1 MDRDL
6 RDLAEAHDR
15 YDMAGVIERMPGQI
29 EYALADDAF
38 PAIPT
43 GPFERVIVAGMGGS
57 ALPVDVL
64 LGGFVGRFS
73 APVTVCRTY
82 ASPAPAAGTLVIG
95 SSFSGNTEETTACL
109 EGLLDAGAT
118 GVVLT
123 AGGRL
128 AEIAAEREL
137 PLVRIPAH
145 REGDGFQPRCATSYV
160 VTYLARILAAAGVL
174 EAPEPDLAAL
184 PAFLRG
190 LNVRAEAE
198 DVARWFGERLPV
210 IYTDER
216 HLASLARIT
225 KIKLNE
231 HAKRPA
237 FFNAMPE
244 ANHNETIGFS
254 AAHGRFALLY
264 LHDPASHP
272 RVQQRFDVMRQVFT
286 ERRMEHMDLRQWT
299 MPGDTD
305 LEKLF
310 AAQTFGEWCAYT
322 CALLS
327 GIDPTPVP
335 LVEEFKKLL

>member
-6 RDLAEAHDR
+6 RELARAHDHF
-15 YDMAGVIERMPGQI
+15 DMAGVIERMPGQI
-29 EYALADDAF
+29 EYALADESF
-38 PAIPT
+38 PAIPA
-43 GPFERVIVAGMGGS
+43 GPFQRVVVAGMGGS

-64 LGGFVGRFS
+64 LGSFEGRFR
-73 APVTVCRTY
+73 APVTVCRSYT
-82 ASPAPAAGTLVIG
+82 SSTPAEGTLVIG
-95 SSFSGNTEETTACL
+95 SSFSGNTEETVSCL
-109 EGLLDAGAT
+109 EQLLDAGAS

-128 AEIAAEREL
+128 AEIATERDL
-137 PLVRIPAH
+137 PLVTIPAA

-160 VTYLARILAAAGVL
+160 VTYLARILSAAGVL
-174 EAPEPDLAAL
+174 DAPQADLAAL

-190 LNVRAEAE
+190 LDVRGQAEETAAWLG
-198 DVARWFGERLPV
+198 DRLPV

-237 FFNAMPE
+237 FFNALPE

-254 AAHGRFALLY
+254 AANGRFALLY

-286 ERRMEHMDLRQWT
+286 EREMDHMDLRQWT
-299 MPGDTD
+299 IPGDTD
-305 LEKLF
+305 LEKAF

-322 CALLS
+322 CALLAE
-327 GIDPTPVP
+327 IDPTPVP
-335 LVEEFKKLL
+335 MVEEFKKRL

>member
-6 RDLAEAHDR
+6 RELARAHDH

-29 EYALADDAF
+29 EHALADEAF
-38 PAIPT
+38 PAIPS
-43 GPFERVIVAGMGGS
+43 GPFQRVVVAGMGGS

-64 LGGFVGRFS
+64 LGGFEGRFN
-73 APVTVCRTY
+73 APVTVCRHY
-82 ASPAPAAGTLVIG
+82 ATSAPAEGTLVIG
-95 SSFSGNTEETTACL
+95 SSFSGNTEETVTCL
-109 EGLLDAGAT
+109 EQLLDAGAT

-128 AEIAAEREL
+128 AEIAAQRDL
-137 PLVRIPAH
+137 PLVSIPAA
-145 REGDGFQPRCATSYV
+145 REGEGFQPRCATCYV
-160 VTYLARILAAAGVL
+160 VTYLARILSAAGVL
-174 EAPEPDLAAL
+174 EAPEADLAAL

-190 LNVRAEAE
+190 LQVREDAEAI
-198 DVARWFGERLPV
+198 AGWFGDRLPV

-237 FFNAMPE
+237 FFNALPE

-254 AAHGRFALLY
+254 ATHGRFALLY

-272 RVQQRFDVMRQVFT
+272 RVQQRYDVMRQVFT
-286 ERRMEHMDLRQWT
+286 ERGMDHMDLRQWT

-322 CALLS
+322 CALLA

-335 LVEEFKKLL
+335 LVEEFKRLL